1 MQTFTQHELEIIS
14 GHKQITGSNANKL
27 SVIKSEVGEMLSML
41 KSDLGKKYIEDDE
54 QRHYTLK
61 NYQSVYDK
69 LEKMSEDEFKQIDLS
84 GIEELE

>member
-1 MQTFTQHELEIIS
+1 MQTFTPHELEIIS
-14 GHKQITGSNANKL
+14 GHKQISGSNSNKL
-27 SVIKSEVGEMLSML
+27 NVIKSEVGEMLSML
-41 KSDLGKKYIEDDE
+41 KSDLGKQYIEDDE

>member
-1 MQTFTQHELEIIS
+1 
-14 GHKQITGSNANKL
+14 
-27 SVIKSEVGEMLSML
+27 ML